1 VGVQLRRG
9 TWKRIELKLTK
20 EERKA
25 EMPEE
30 TAIQL
35 SQPGTA
41 LSRPET
47 FAPRTLAEAMEF
59 AKLVLDSG
67 FAPKAYQGKNP
78 ASIVIALQL
87 GLELNLQPM
96 QALQSIALINN
107 TPAVFGDTALA
118 LIKASPNFDSI
129 VETLDETT
137 MTATCMVKRR
147 GQPPVTRTFSKVDAT
162 TAGLWAKAGPWTQYP
177 KRMLQ
182 MRARSFAIR
191 DQFPD
196 VLKGIATAEEAQDY
210 AVGETI
216 EGQPQSSAPA
226 PAAEKAEETIGQAGG
241 SDFYKRYKASGW
253 LPEEAKV
260 WLRDN
265 LQIGQ
270 PHNDKNSKDIPASK
284 KEQAFA
290 WADSLSP
297 IKTAVNEKFETL
309 GFTHDERVAFFTAH
323 KDFATVDKEL
333 AAEIERRNKEQRG
346 E

>member
-1 VGVQLRRG
+1 
-9 TWKRIELKLTK
+9 
-20 EERKA
+20 
-25 EMPEE
+25 MPEE

-35 SQPGTA
+35 SQPVTA

-137 MTATCMVKRR
+137 MTATCVVKRR

-210 AVGETI
+210 AGGETI
-216 EGQPQSSAPA
+216 EAPPQSNA
-226 PAAEKAEETIGQAGG
+226 PAAEQKPVAEETIGQAGG
-241 SDFYKRYKASGW
+241 SAFYKAYKASGW
-253 LPEEAKV
+253 TPEEAKAF
-260 WLRDN
+260 LRDTF
-265 LQIGQ
+265 QIGP
-270 PHNDKNSKDIPASK
+270 PHNDKNSKDIPVSK
-284 KEQAFA
+284 KDDAFK
-290 WADSLSP
+290 WADTHAP
-297 IKTAVNEKFETL
+297 VRVEAEKKFDLLEWTK
-309 GFTHDERVAFFTAH
+309 DERLKFFQDH
-323 KDFATVDKEL
+323 KSDWAAIDKEL
-333 AAEIERRNKEQRG
+333 AAELERRDKEQRG